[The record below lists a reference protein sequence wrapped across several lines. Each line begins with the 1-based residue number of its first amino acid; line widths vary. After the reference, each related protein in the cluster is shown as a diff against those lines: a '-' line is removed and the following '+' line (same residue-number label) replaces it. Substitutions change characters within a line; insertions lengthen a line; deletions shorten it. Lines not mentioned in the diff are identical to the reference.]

1 MANPTTFDVAL
12 RPAAGADCDSGGP
25 TRVASRAVPGIG
37 FLGDVIPHEGGGAR
51 GTGRGVSATGPR
63 VRRDSG
69 GTTALRAAVPPAGD
83 PARGLERL
91 VARSAPESGVRDL
104 HRDLHR
110 DPDDAP
116 LGTERKAVA
125 A

>member
-25 TRVASRAVPGIG
+25 TRVASCAVPGGIG
-37 FLGDVIPHEGGGAR
+37 FLGDVIPHGGGGAR

-69 GTTALRAAVPPAGD
+69 GTTALRAAVPPAGE

-91 VARSAPESGVRDL
+91 VARPAPESGV
-104 HRDLHR
+104 RDLHR

-116 LGTERKAVA
+116 LGTERKVVA